1 MERATIIYYHVFI
14 HFGTKL
20 DRACVKQR
28 FVANV
33 KRVKKAEERKLKDDM
48 MQAIINTQKN
58 KKGRFPVQLLTFN
71 STARYDTY
79 YSVSSYDVISI
90 SYREQWK
97 EPPSYI
103 IMFSSILAPNWKD
116 DIDSTQIENMRFKML
131 KTDKLLYHALM
142 NDGETMLFIR
152 SDYDM
157 YSDDAK
163 GIERSPESVT
173 KIILSSSKILKERQA
188 PLKELKRG
196 KVLLVSYC
204 ASQQMFAIL
213 IRRKW
218 THELRF
224 MRYQRGCIQFTNKT
238 NDLSKT
244 NWWRER

>member
-1 MERATIIYYHVFI
+1 
-14 HFGTKL
+14 
-20 DRACVKQR
+20 
-28 FVANV
+28 
-33 KRVKKAEERKLKDDM
+33 
-48 MQAIINTQKN
+48 
-58 KKGRFPVQLLTFN
+58 
-71 STARYDTY
+71 
-79 YSVSSYDVISI
+79 
-90 SYREQWK
+90 
-97 EPPSYI
+97 
-103 IMFSSILAPNWKD
+103 
-116 DIDSTQIENMRFKML
+116 
-131 KTDKLLYHALM
+131 
-142 NDGETMLFIR
+142 MLFIR

-244 NWWRER
+244 NWWRESLQFDAMLVQEMAEKIVVWLIDQYHTARAYEYDTGTWNAKKEFTLDQEYHSYALTPNGLFLVGFKPQYKEESRLKIDDTRQAIS